1 MSIIFSIIFSIFQF
15 LNDNLDCIK
24 YLITTAIDFMAFPYC
39 RVYRTRFACGVIL
52 IAACIILNFFTIF
65 SCTGAT

>member
-1 MSIIFSIIFSIFQF
+1 MNIIFSIFNF

-24 YLITTAIDFMAFPYC
+24 YFISSLIDFIAFPCC
-39 RVYRTRFACGVIL
+39 RIYRTRFECGVIL
-52 IAACIILNFFTIF
+52 IIACIILSFSTIF

>member
-1 MSIIFSIIFSIFQF
+1 MDIIFSIFNF

-24 YLITTAIDFMAFPYC
+24 YFISSLIDFIAFPCC
-39 RVYRTRFACGVIL
+39 RIYRTRFECGVIL
-52 IAACIILNFFTIF
+52 IIACIILSFSTIF